1 MRSTNETEYLVS
13 NPSDSRQ
20 KFIPQF
26 RKEERREFRYQLSI
40 GLATVISWTFWL
52 IPGPIR
58 GWIADR
64 FGDLF
69 YRTSSTYP
77 RNVRE
82 NVETV
87 LQYIGASGVN
97 PEDLVR
103 SIFRTSARNFMDLIT
118 IPRQPKRNF
127 LTSVKLVGGS
137 WDYLDGALAKGKGGI
152 LVTGHIGCFD
162 YISQVLAVRGYKM
175 TIVTGRTTSR
185 FIFDGV
191 TWLRSSQGS
200 EMVEPTPSGVRSV
213 MKALRRNEFAVF
225 VTDRDFFQN
234 GHDVVFMGQK
244 TTLPPGPV
252 RIARET
258 GAPLISVFTRR
269 IKSGHEIAIGE
280 PFYVERSNDM
290 RADVASGMER
300 LVEVLETGI
309 TSSLD
314 QWAMFQRVW
323 LERQRVPVR
332 VFPVG
337 SPLES
342 ELLERVAS
350 VLPDIDSRRPL
361 LPGRDQAG
369 ERRDSSSDS

>member
-1 MRSTNETEYLVS
+1 MS
-13 NPSDSRQ
+13 NQSDSRQ

-40 GLATVISWTFWL
+40 VIAVVLSWAFWL
-52 IPGPIR
+52 VPGPIR

-64 FGDLF
+64 CGDLF
-69 YRTSSTYP
+69 YHLSSTYP
-77 RNVRE
+77 KNVRE

-87 LQYIGASGVN
+87 EQYIGTGGQHSEA
-97 PEDLVR
+97 LVR

-127 LTSVKLVGGS
+127 LTSVKLVRGS
-137 WDYLDGALAKGKGGI
+137 WDYLDDAIANGKGGI

-162 YISQVLAVRGYKM
+162 YIGQVLAVRGYKM

-191 TWLRSSQGS
+191 TWLRASHGS

-234 GHDVVFMGQK
+234 GHDVVFMGHK

-269 IKSGHEIAIGE
+269 TKSGHEIAIGE
-280 PFYVERSNDM
+280 PYHVERTDDM
-290 RADVASGMER
+290 KADMARGMQR
-300 LVEVLETGI
+300 LVEVLEGGI

-350 VLPDIDSRRPL
+350 ALPEMDARQQRSSRDRAKKSK
-361 LPGRDQAG
+361 GG
-369 ERRDSSSDS
+369 SSDS